1 MRSPDT
7 HVRDTR
13 VHDKHERE
21 KRVLVV
27 DARVLWGSGIGRH
40 VREVTARIVAAGE
53 FAEVV
58 LAGDPQ
64 ELGAWCATLSSAT
77 PTRIIALGGGRYSV
91 AAQLQWPQ
99 LARSLPE
106 RSVVWFPHWDAPFFF
121 SRRPTVVTVHDLIPL
136 RVADHT
142 SAVKRGLMR
151 ALLRRVTRRADRVVT
166 VSQFTRD
173 DLELHD
179 SALRGHVRVIC
190 GGGVPE
196 AFVERTDSAL
206 PPGVT
211 APFLLV
217 VANRKPHKNIELAV
231 EVLARLLKQHPT
243 LTLVVAG
250 ERFPHWDCTVAHAAR
265 IGVADRIVDVQ
276 TLDDARLAALYAGAA
291 CFLMPSR
298 YEGFGL
304 PVLEAMASGT
314 PAVVARA
321 TSLPEVV
328 GDAALLADPDD
339 VDAFTAAVASVLN
352 DPAEAARLRA
362 AGTRRAFEYSWDR
375 TAADMLHVF
384 REVLP

>member
-7 HVRDTR
+7 HVRDQYVR
-13 VHDKHERE
+13 DQHVRER
-21 KRVLVV
+21 RVLVV

-53 FAEVV
+53 FAELV

-64 ELGAWCATLSSAT
+64 ELAAWCATLSSAT
-77 PTRIIALGGGRYSV
+77 PTRIIALSGGRYSV
-91 AAQLQWPQ
+91 AAQLKWPQ

-121 SRRPTVVTVHDLIPL
+121 ARRPTVVTVHDLIPL
-136 RVADHT
+136 RVADHA

-173 DLELHD
+173 DLESHD
-179 SALRGHVRVIC
+179 AVLRGHVRVIC
-190 GGGVPE
+190 GGGVPD

-231 EVLARLLKQHPT
+231 EVLARLHEQHPT

-250 ERFPHWDCTVAHAAR
+250 ERFAHWDRTVALAAR
-265 IGVADRIVDVQ
+265 LGVADRIVDVE

-362 AGTRRAFEYSWDR
+362 AGTRRALEYSWDR
-375 TAADMLHVF
+375 TAADMLRVF